1 MRAPISVQT
10 GQMSVNNSV
19 QPSVPDRPA
28 LRGLSQSFGNVLT
41 PANIL
46 LGLCALV
53 AGWLVI
59 VPVAALFYTAFAE
72 DTPLGPGDFT
82 LQNFTDVFTSPHLG
96 ELFST
101 TMIFAGGTAA
111 LTFLMGGFIAWVVER
126 TDAPGREWFHRMA
139 LLTFAIPGLLTTM
152 SWILIASPNIGWLNR
167 ILQDVFGLSSAPFNI
182 YTMGGMIWA
191 LSSHYFPLAYLL
203 MGPAFRVLDTRMEE
217 AAVMSGAGK
226 MQVARR
232 VTLPLLRPAIL
243 STFLLLF
250 IRGIESFEVPRL
262 LGMPARIFVFTTEIQ
277 TATSNVPPQFGLAGA
292 HGVILL
298 SLCVMGVYL
307 YRRATRNTDA
317 FATITGKGYKPTQVE
332 LAGWRWPVVIAVS
345 LVFLVSLGLP
355 LFTLVWQSLFA
366 NVTAPRFAS
375 IWQMTLQ
382 NYDVILHYPIFLGA
396 VKNSLFLGATA
407 ATLVVIF
414 TFLMAWISHR
424 AATRYG
430 WLLDVL
436 AFVPIA
442 IPSVIVGASILFAY
456 LMIPI
461 GVYNTIW
468 ILLIAYVTMNLPYGM
483 RFASSGIIQIHRE
496 LEEAA
501 STSGAGLVQT
511 FRRVLLPLLTPVL
524 LAAWLY
530 VFVLAVRELS
540 ASIFLSGP
548 GTHVLGTI
556 SLTMWEE
563 GGSFGAVCALGVI
576 QIIPLV
582 FVVSL
587 MRWIENRMGSLRAG
601 A

>member
-1 MRAPISVQT
+1 MTIQNTVQH
-10 GQMSVNNSV
+10 
-19 QPSVPDRPA
+19 PA
-28 LRGLSQSFGNVLT
+28 AGGSQRRGLLASIADALNPT
-41 PANIL
+41 TIL
-46 LGLCALV
+46 LVLSALV
-53 AGWLVI
+53 TGWLVI
-59 VPVAALFYTAFAE
+59 VPVAALLYTAFAE
-72 DTPLGPGDFT
+72 DTPMGPGDFT
-82 LQNFTDVFTSPHLG
+82 LQNFTDVLTSPHLA
-96 ELFST
+96 EIFIT
-101 TMIFAGGTAA
+101 TMTFAGGTAA
-111 LTFLMGGFIAWVVER
+111 LTFAMGAFVAWVVER

-167 ILQDVFGLSSAPFNI
+167 ILQDAFGSASAPFNI
-182 YTMGGMIWA
+182 YSMGGMIWA

-232 VTLPLLRPAIL
+232 VTLPLLRPAIY
-243 STFLLLF
+243 STLLLLF

-298 SLCVMGVYL
+298 ILCVVGVYF
-307 YRRATRNTDA
+307 YRRATSNGDA

-332 LAGWRWPVVIAVS
+332 LARWRWPVTVAVS
-345 LVFLVSLGLP
+345 FLFLVSLGLP

-366 NVTAPRFAS
+366 NVTQPRLAAVAN
-375 IWQMTLQ
+375 MTLQ

-396 VKNSLFLGATA
+396 VQNSLLLGAMA
-407 ATLVVIF
+407 ATIVVGF
-414 TFLMAWISHR
+414 TFIMAWIAHR
-424 AATRYG
+424 ASTKYG
-430 WLLDVL
+430 WTLDVL
-436 AFVPIA
+436 AFAPIA

-496 LEEAA
+496 LEEVAA
-501 STSGAGLVQT
+501 TSGAGLLQT
-511 FRRVLLPLLTPVL
+511 FRRVLAPLLAPVL

-530 VFVLAVRELS
+530 IFVLAVRELS

-576 QIIPLV
+576 QILPLI
-582 FVVSL
+582 FIVSL
-587 MRWIENRMGSLRAG
+587 MRWIENRVGALRAG

>member
-1 MRAPISVQT
+1 MTIQNTVEHSAGDLSARRGFLAWLSNLMNPTSVLLVV
-10 GQMSVNNSV
+10 S
-19 QPSVPDRPA
+19 A
-28 LRGLSQSFGNVLT
+28 L
-41 PANIL
+41 I
-46 LGLCALV
+46 
-53 AGWLVI
+53 AGWLVL
-59 VPVAALFYTAFAE
+59 VPVAALLYTAFAE

-82 LQNFTDVFTSPHLG
+82 LQNFIDVLTSPHLG
-96 ELFST
+96 ELFAT
-101 TMIFAGGTAA
+101 TMIFAIGTAV
-111 LTFLMGGFIAWVVER
+111 LTFLMGAFVAWVVER
-126 TDAPGREWFHRMA
+126 TDTPGREWFHRMA

-152 SWILIASPNIGWLNR
+152 SWILIASPNVGWLNKL
-167 ILQDVFGLSSAPFNI
+167 LQDIFGLEAAPFNI
-182 YTMGGMIWA
+182 YSMTGMIWA
-191 LSSHYFPLAYLL
+191 LASHYFPLAYLL

-226 MQVARR
+226 FQVARR
-232 VTLPLLRPAIL
+232 VTLPLLRPAIFA
-243 STFLLLF
+243 TCLLLF

-292 HGVILL
+292 HGVLL
-298 SLCVMGVYL
+298 LLLCIVGVYG
-307 YRRATRNTDA
+307 YRRVTRNADA

-332 LAGWRWPVVIAVS
+332 LGGWRWPVFSGVT
-345 LVFLVSLGLP
+345 FLFVVSLGLP

-366 NVTAPRFAS
+366 NVTAPRLDAFGM
-375 IWQMTLQ
+375 MTLQ
-382 NYDVILHYPIFLGA
+382 NYDLILHYPIFLGA
-396 VKNSLFLGATA
+396 VKNSLLLGAMA
-407 ATLVVIF
+407 ATIVVGF
-414 TFLMAWISHR
+414 TFIMAWISHR
-424 AATRYG
+424 ASSKYG
-430 WLLDVL
+430 WTLDVL
-436 AFVPIA
+436 AFAPIA

-461 GVYNTIW
+461 GIYNTLW

-496 LEEAA
+496 LEEVA
-501 STSGAGLVQT
+501 STSGANLVQT
-511 FRRVLLPLLTPVL
+511 FRRVLAPLLAPVL

-530 VFVLAVRELS
+530 IFVLAVRELS

-582 FVVSL
+582 FVVSA
-587 MRWIENRMGSLRAG
+587 MRWIENRVG
-601 A
+601 ALKTK